1 MSTTNEYKGERLS
14 FFKLF
19 AQKNYKLVI
28 PIIQRDY
35 AQGRINDD
43 TNEVRNEFLDALYSY
58 LEENRPNRDLDFV
71 YGTLQCDEDDDH
83 IHFIPLDGQQ
93 RLTTLFLLHWFLFQ
107 ISKNEEAK
115 SIFKAKMTSSNK
127 SLFAYETRQSSTD
140 FCDALMQATINTD
153 QLVVIKGKDGK
164 EAPSLAATLKN
175 EPWFFRFW
183 KNDPTIQS
191 MLVMLDAIYHKFM
204 GHEEFFERLLDE
216 GNPIITFIFMDLK
229 KYKLT
234 DDLYIK
240 MN

>member
-1 MSTTNEYKGERLS
+1 MLK
-14 FFKLF
+14 
-19 AQKNYKLVI
+19 
-28 PIIQRDY
+28 
-35 AQGRINDD
+35 GRINDD

-153 QLVVIKGKDGK
+153 QLVVIKGKDGQRG
-164 EAPSLAATLKN
+164 TLFGCHVKK
-175 EPWFFRFW
+175 WA
-183 KNDPTIQS
+183 
-191 MLVMLDAIYHKFM
+191 LVFPFL
-204 GHEEFFERLLDE
+204 EEWPNHTVYVGYAGCHLS
-216 GNPIITFIFMDLK
+216 
-229 KYKLT
+229 
-234 DDLYIK
+234 
-240 MN
+240 